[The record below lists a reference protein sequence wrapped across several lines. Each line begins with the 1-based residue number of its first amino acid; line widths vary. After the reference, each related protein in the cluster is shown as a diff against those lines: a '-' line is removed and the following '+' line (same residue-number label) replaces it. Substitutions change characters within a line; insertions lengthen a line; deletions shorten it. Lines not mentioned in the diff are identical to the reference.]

1 MPPGFSAGVA
11 EIHQPAVDKQSW
23 EPTPA
28 VRSRGGGMDGHGR
41 VISTQQ
47 STLDGDF
54 LLPRELLV
62 REIQPCK
69 NIISSEL
76 LFSTVTLR
84 IIEISHWLTEICDF
98 CAGVNTKE
106 ASRI

>member
-11 EIHQPAVDKQSW
+11 EIHQPAVDKLSW

-28 VRSRGGGMDGHGR
+28 VCSRGGGMDGHGR
-41 VISTQQ
+41 VISAQQ

-69 NIISSEL
+69 NVISSE
-76 LFSTVTLR
+76 LFSTVTL
-84 IIEISHWLTEICDF
+84 IIEISRWLIEICDF

-106 ASRI
+106 ALRI